1 MLDPKLLAILVC
13 PVSKAPLEY
22 QPEQQELV
30 CRASGLAYPIRDD
43 IPVMLE
49 SEARSL
55 SLEEREDE
63 HCVVIQD
70 IHPQAPTH
78 VLIIPRKPIPRLV
91 DAQHSDSE
99 LLGHLL
105 LVAGKVANDLGVGE
119 GFRLVIN
126 NGADGGQTVF
136 HLHLHILAGRS
147 MAEGELAGGLA

>member
-1 MLDPKLLAILVC
+1 MNGDQKLMSDTIFG
-13 PVSKAPLEY
+13 KITRGE
-22 QPEQQELV
+22 
-30 CRASGLAYPIRDD
+30 
-43 IPVMLE
+43 IP
-49 SEARSL
+49 SEFL
-55 SLEEREDE
+55 YEDE

-91 DAQHSDSE
+91 DAKQSDSE

-147 MAEGELAGGLA
+147 MAEGELEGGLA

>member
-1 MLDPKLLAILVC
+1 VNGEQKLMSDTIFG
-13 PVSKAPLEY
+13 KITRGE
-22 QPEQQELV
+22 
-30 CRASGLAYPIRDD
+30 
-43 IPVMLE
+43 IP
-49 SEARSL
+49 SEFL
-55 SLEEREDE
+55 YEDE

-91 DAQHSDSE
+91 DAQQGDSE